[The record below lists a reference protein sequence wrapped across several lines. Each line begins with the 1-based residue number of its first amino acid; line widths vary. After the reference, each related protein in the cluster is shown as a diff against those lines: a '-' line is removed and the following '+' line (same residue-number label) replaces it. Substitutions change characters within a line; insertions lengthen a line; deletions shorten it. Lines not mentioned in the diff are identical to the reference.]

1 MSEYNVAVE
10 KQIEKIEKGIRN
22 SINKGEL
29 SYFYDKSV
37 AKETEEYF
45 EARGIKIIKPGSC
58 VWANF
63 LITKNTNLDAQEK
76 IVEKT
81 KEKDE
86 KENLE
91 KSILKT
97 ENSISNL
104 KDCKKQTIKNII
116 YSVSILLLSF
126 ISIPTCY
133 FYCNVFLM
141 FSIILSLTMS
151 TVLLPVV
158 YYVYYPRYK
167 NSLKKLDKNELK
179 LNELMVQQYDMIIEN
194 HNQEKVRVQTV
205 DETILEELREEY
217 GNVQRAAV

>member
-81 KEKDE
+81 KEK
-86 KENLE
+86 ENLE
-91 KSILKT
+91 KNILKT
-97 ENSISNL
+97 ENSILNL

-116 YSVSILLLSF
+116 YSASILLLSF
-126 ISIPTCY
+126 ISIPICY

-141 FSIILSLTMS
+141 FSIILSLTLS

-158 YYVYYPRYK
+158 YYVYHPRYK

-205 DETILEELREEY
+205 GETTLEELVEEH
-217 GNVQRAAV
+217 GNVQRLAV

>member
-1 MSEYNVAVE
+1 MSEYNIAVE
-10 KQIEKIEKGIRN
+10 KQIKKIEKEIRRSLN
-22 SINKGEL
+22 RGEF
-29 SYFYDKSV
+29 SYFYYGFAS
-37 AKETEEYF
+37 KETEEYF
-45 EARGIKIIKPGSC
+45 KTRGVKIKKASDNSF
-58 VWANF
+58 AEF
-63 LITKNTNLDAQEK
+63 FITKNTILDVQEK